1 METLAAS
8 EDGSQS
14 KPLGFGI
21 KLLSEGEK
29 YYCPTPRGPRIVV
42 KKNLPRVQ
50 NFEQYTGLFILC
62 GWRDGPRYRYTLTK
76 GGVCCG

>member
-14 KPLGFGI
+14 KPVGFGI

-29 YYCPTPRGPRIVV
+29 YYCPTPRG
-42 KKNLPRVQ
+42 LP
-50 NFEQYTGLFILC
+50 FSEG
-62 GWRDGPRYRYTLTK
+62 TK
-76 GGVCCG
+76 DSGKEKPSQRAEF